1 MPIIQNQKID
11 RRVSRTRRNLQDA
24 LFALILEKGYD
35 SVTVEE
41 ITNRADLG
49 RTTFYLH
56 YHDKEDLLMQAVRSL
71 VDGLME
77 RLAQYPLESL
87 KLRSQTATGE
97 LLLPIISLAFQHVE
111 QNADLYRVVLRGE
124 GTYAAVRRVRQ
135 ILSQA
140 IADLIQHFV
149 TRNHVVLNPQVPLDV
164 FLNSLAGA
172 WIGLITW
179 WLEEDLPYP
188 PEQMAIM
195 YQRMFMRSTREVL
208 GLGTAPEAGEEMG

>member
-1 MPIIQNQKID
+1 MTIIQNQKID

-71 VDGLME
+71 VDGLLE
-77 RLAQYPLESL
+77 RLTQYPLDNL

-97 LLLPIISLAFQHVE
+97 LLLPIISLAFKHVE

-124 GTYAAVRRVRQ
+124 GTYAAVKRVRQ

-140 IADLIQHFV
+140 IDDLIQHFA
-149 TRNHVVLNPQVPLDV
+149 TRNHVELNPQVPMDMY
-164 FLNSLAGA
+164 LNSLAGA

-208 GLGTAPEAGEEMG
+208 GLSSGPEAGE

>member
-1 MPIIQNQKID
+1 MPILQNQKID
-11 RRVSRTRRNLQDA
+11 RRVSRTRRNLQEA

-41 ITNRADLG
+41 ITTRADLG

-56 YHDKEDLLMQAVRSL
+56 YHDKEDLLMQTVRDL
-71 VDGLME
+71 VDGLVDQ
-77 RLAQYPLESL
+77 LAQFPIDSMRI
-87 KLRSQTATGE
+87 RSEAVTGD

-124 GTYAAVRRVRQ
+124 GTYSAMRRVRQ
-135 ILSQA
+135 ILTQA
-140 IADLIQHFV
+140 IDGLIQHFAA
-149 TRNHVVLNPQVPLDV
+149 RNKLDLNPLVPMDV

-172 WIGLITW
+172 WLGLITW
-179 WLEEDLPYP
+179 WLEEDLPYS
-188 PEQMAIM
+188 PEQMAMM

-208 GLGTAPEAGEEMG
+208 GLSLAAGVRE